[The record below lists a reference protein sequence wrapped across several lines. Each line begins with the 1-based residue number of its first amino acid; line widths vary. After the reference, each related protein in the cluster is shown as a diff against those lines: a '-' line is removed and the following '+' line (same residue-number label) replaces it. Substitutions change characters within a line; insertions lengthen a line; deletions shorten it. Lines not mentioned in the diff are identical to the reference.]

1 MANKDKKEDDFK
13 YIVRMASIDID
24 GNKKIPIGIS
34 KIRGIGARTGL
45 ILCNLLNLDPDKKVG
60 YLTDEEVKILS
71 KSLDSLGKKDLP
83 AWLLNRRKDYSTGKN
98 LHVTGS
104 DLVISLRNDL
114 NRLRKIRSYRGIRHE
129 QGLPVRG
136 QRTRTSFRKGASV
149 GVTHKKII
157 QSQKESKK

>member
-1 MANKDKKEDDFK
+1 MP
-13 YIVRMASIDID
+13 V
-24 GNKKIPIGIS
+24 
-34 KIRGIGARTGL
+34 
-45 ILCNLLNLDPDKKVG
+45 
-60 YLTDEEVKILS
+60 
-71 KSLDSLGKKDLP
+71 
-83 AWLLNRRKDYSTGKN
+83 WLLNRRKDYSTGKD

-157 QSQKESKK
+157 QSQKEAKK

>member
-34 KIRGIGARTGL
+34 KVRGIGARTGL

-71 KSLDSLGKKDLP
+71 ESLDSLGKKICLFG
-83 AWLLNRRKDYSTGKN
+83 Y
-98 LHVTGS
+98 
-104 DLVISLRNDL
+104 
-114 NRLRKIRSYRGIRHE
+114 
-129 QGLPVRG
+129 
-136 QRTRTSFRKGASV
+136 
-149 GVTHKKII
+149 
-157 QSQKESKK
+157 